1 MITTVNELQVKRLN
15 EWYESLSFSQ
25 KREFLKHWRE
35 AFAKAPNGDYSMIIE
50 FMDAY
55 LLEKFVNGELDY
67 IKGIK

>member
-15 EWYESLSFSQ
+15 EWYENLTFSQ

-67 IKGIK
+67 IKEIK

>member
-15 EWYESLSFSQ
+15 EWYENLSFSQ
-25 KREFLKHWRE
+25 KREFLKHWKE
-35 AFAKAPNGDYSMIIE
+35 AIAKAPNGDYSMIIE

>member
-15 EWYESLSFSQ
+15 EWYENLSFSQ